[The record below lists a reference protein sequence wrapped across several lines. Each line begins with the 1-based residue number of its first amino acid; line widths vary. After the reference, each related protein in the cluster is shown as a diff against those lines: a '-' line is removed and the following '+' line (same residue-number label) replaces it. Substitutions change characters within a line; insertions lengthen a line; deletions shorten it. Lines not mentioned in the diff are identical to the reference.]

1 MKKGLA
7 LFLVLVF
14 MSLVLVPVV
23 YGSDEE
29 ELEGLRNQQ
38 QQVDRQIQE
47 YREEIQTKN
56 RELKTLSQQMEELD
70 RNIAAV
76 EKDLAH
82 LQEQLTAAIARVEQ
96 VQQELNEAEAAL
108 QERTDI
114 FRKRVV
120 EIYHQ
125 GEVSYLEVLMESTS
139 MTDFLVRKELLQKIA
154 EHDLRLLDEIEAEKA
169 VIEDKK
175 AQLEQERDRIRSV
188 KEETETKKNRLAQ
201 QQEEKSRLA
210 NALKTEKEAIER
222 ALKEEEEAS
231 RRLAAQIRAI
241 QARMSGNRQFA
252 GGKLAWPTPGY
263 SRITDDY
270 GMRLHPILK
279 QNRMHTGIDIAAPM
293 GAKVVA
299 GDNGE
304 VILAQPFGAYGN
316 TVIIDHGSDIS
327 TMYAHL
333 SSISVKVGDEVLRGD
348 QIGKVGS
355 TGLSTGPHLHFEV
368 RENGEPVN
376 PWPYLK

>member
-7 LFLVLVF
+7 LFL
-14 MSLVLVPVV
+14 SLAVIICALVPV
-23 YGSDEE
+23 YGG
-29 ELEGLRNQQ
+29 ELEELRNQQ

-47 YREEIQTKN
+47 YRQNIQAKD

-76 EKDLAH
+76 EKDLDRLAEELAAAVARVNQV
-82 LQEQLTAAIARVEQ
+82 LQELE
-96 VQQELNEAEAAL
+96 EAEAAL
-108 QERTDI
+108 AERTEI
-114 FRKRVV
+114 FRNRIV

-125 GEVSYLEVLMESTS
+125 GDVSYIEVLMESTT
-139 MTDFLVRKELLQKIA
+139 MTDFLVRMELLQKIA
-154 EHDLRLLDEIEAEKA
+154 EHDMKLLDEIEAEKA
-169 VIEDKK
+169 AIEKKK
-175 AQLEQERDRIRSV
+175 AQLEQERDHIKAV
-188 KEETETKKNRLAQ
+188 KAETETKKSRLAQ
-201 QQEEKSRLA
+201 QQGEKKQLA
-210 NALKTEKEAIER
+210 DALKHEKAAIER

-231 RRLAAQIRAI
+231 RQIAAQIRAI
-241 QARMSGNRQFA
+241 LARSSSDRQFA

-263 SRITDDY
+263 SRITSDY
-270 GMRLHPILK
+270 GMRNHPVLK
-279 QNRMHTGIDIAAPM
+279 QKRMHTGIDIGAPM

-299 GDNGE
+299 GESGR
-304 VILAQPFGAYGN
+304 VIMARPFGAYGN
-316 TVIIDHGSDIS
+316 TVILEHGSNITS
-327 TMYAHL
+327 LYAHL
-333 SSISVKVGDEVLRGD
+333 SSFTVKEGDEVLRGD

>member
-7 LFLVLVF
+7 LVLGLVVIICAL
-14 MSLVLVPVV
+14 LPV
-23 YGSDEE
+23 YGGELE
-29 ELEGLRNQQ
+29 ELRNEQQ
-38 QQVDRQIQE
+38 RVDRQIQE
-47 YREEIQTKN
+47 YRQNIQAKD

-76 EKDLAH
+76 EKDLDH
-82 LQEQLTAAIARVEQ
+82 LQEQLTAAIARVTQ
-96 VQQELNEAEAAL
+96 AQQELNEAEADLA
-108 QERTDI
+108 ERTEV

-125 GEVSYLEVLMESTS
+125 GDVSYIEVLMESTS
-139 MTDFLVRKELLQKIA
+139 MTDFLVRMELLQKIA
-154 EHDLRLLDEIEAEKA
+154 EHDMKLLEEIEAEKA
-169 VIEDKK
+169 AIEAKK
-175 AQLEQERDRIRSV
+175 AQLEQDRDYIQSV
-188 KEETETKKNRLAQ
+188 KTETETKKNRLAQ
-201 QQEEKSRLA
+201 QQGEKAQLA
-210 NALKTEKEAIER
+210 EALKHEKAAIER

-231 RRLAAQIRAI
+231 RQLAAQIRAI
-241 QARMSGNRQFA
+241 QARMSGDRQFA

-270 GMRLHPILK
+270 GMRRHPVLK
-279 QNRMHTGIDIAAPM
+279 QNKMHTGIDIAAPM
-293 GAKVVA
+293 GAKIVA
-299 GDNGE
+299 GDNGQ
-304 VILAQPFGAYGN
+304 VIMARPFGAYGN
-316 TVIIDHGSDIS
+316 TVIIDHGSNITS
-327 TMYAHL
+327 MYAHL
-333 SSISVKVGDEVLRGD
+333 SSFTVKEGDEVLRGD